1 MNKRHILALLLAIA
15 ALLPSVAADS
25 CDAPGTRQR
34 ESYRSQISGGSRTYS
49 LYLPPCYRAGQAR
62 YPLLM
67 LLHGSDADDSQWE
80 RLGFLDALDAAI
92 QSNAAPAMIALMP
105 FGDAIANDNSFDAVS
120 YDRLLLELLEMATQ
134 RYRVG
139 ERVGIGGISRGGFW
153 AYQLGLRFP
162 DIFAAVGGHSP
173 FFDPAHVAAQHNP
186 LHLARQ
192 FDAGSGTRFWLDR
205 GSRDYAADGVDRMHL
220 ALRQRDIEHTYRV
233 FPAGEH
239 DEGSWKRHIGD
250 YLDFY
255 AAALSQSNEAILR
268 LPVTRSNA
276 RELWLPTVAFP
287 ALKTSISSDDLN
299 AILSGAYDRRL
310 IMSHAS
316 ADRMTQ
322 LGIPLHSRTRLVA
335 EDSLQ
340 TALWRDKSSFTLLP
354 FHQLNPRLRPLW
366 LDDKLIVDQ
375 LENYPL
381 AFRSDVPNFASNRLT
396 RITVSGTTAIARRTR
411 EAIDRL
417 GVDYAVGGI
426 GDYARASD
434 FFHITSEAPIAPSCP
449 MFTDS
454 VLGGGNSLCMKP
466 EHSVIFDMLDV
477 DVVDL
482 SGNHINDF
490 GYAVLRDNLARFAA
504 RDMAVVGAGQDLES
518 ARQPLIL
525 NHNGNRIGWLA
536 CNAVGPYYAL
546 ANDDESALGGV
557 RPGAAFCDRNWL
569 RDALPVLAA
578 KVDLLLLSV
587 HYREYEAY
595 TPTARQA
602 ADYRQFAE
610 WGADVVIGTAE
621 HKPMTFEFYRTR
633 RGETAF
639 IHFGLGNLF
648 FDQPFWGNRR
658 FFMDTLYIYD
668 GRLLTVEFFPG
679 IIDDMAR
686 PRLLLGDDQ
695 FNFLH
700 FMLIQQNGF

>member
-1 MNKRHILALLLAIA
+1 MNKRRILALLLILATLIPSA
-15 ALLPSVAADS
+15 ASQS
-25 CDAPGTRQR
+25 CDAPGARQR
-34 ESYRSQISGGSRTYS
+34 LSYHSQITGGSRFYS
-49 LYLPPCYRAGQAR
+49 IYLPPCYGAGQAS

-67 LLHGSDADDSQWE
+67 LLHGSDADDSQWD
-80 RLGFLDALDAAI
+80 RLGFLEALDAAI
-92 QSNAAPAMIALMP
+92 QSHAAPAMIVIMP
-105 FGDAIANDNSFDAVS
+105 FGDSIANDNSFGAIS
-120 YDRLLLELLEMATQ
+120 YDRLLLELLDMARRQ
-134 RYRVG
+134 YLVS
-139 ERVGIGGISRGGFW
+139 ESVAIGGISRGGFW

-162 DIFAAVGGHSP
+162 GRFAAIGGHSP
-173 FFDPAHVAAQHNP
+173 FFDPSHVAPQHNP

-192 FDAGSGTRFWLDR
+192 FDAESETRFWLDR

-220 ALRQRDIEHTYRV
+220 ALRTRDIDHSYRV
-233 FPAGEH
+233 FPGGEH
-239 DEGSWKRHIGD
+239 DENSWRRFIDD
-250 YLDFY
+250 YLGFY
-255 AAALSQSNEAILR
+255 ATALSPSNDPIIR

-276 RELWLPTVAFP
+276 RQLWLPTVAFP
-287 ALKTSISSDDLN
+287 ALKTSISSDELN

-310 IMSHAS
+310 IVSHAS
-316 ADRMTQ
+316 ADRLTQ

-366 LDDKLIVDQ
+366 LDNKPIVDQ
-375 LENYPL
+375 LADYPL
-381 AFRSDVPNFASNRLT
+381 AFRSDKPNFNSEKLT

-411 EAIDRL
+411 EAIDEF
-417 GVDYAVGGI
+417 GVEYAIGGI
-426 GDYARASD
+426 RDYARASD
-434 FFHITSEAPIAPSCP
+434 FFHITSEAPITPGCP
-449 MFTDS
+449 MFDDA
-454 VLGGGNSLCMKP
+454 VLGGANSLCMKP
-466 EHSVIFDMLDV
+466 QHAAIFDQLEV

-490 GYAVLRDNLARFAA
+490 GYAALRDNLAHFAV
-504 RDMAVVGAGQDLES
+504 RDMAVIGAGHDLES
-518 ARQPLIL
+518 ARPPLIL

-536 CNAVGPYYAL
+536 CNAIGPYYAL
-546 ANDDESALGGV
+546 ANDDASALGGV
-557 RPGAAFCDRNWL
+557 RPGAAFCDRDWL

-578 KVDLLLLSV
+578 QVDLLLLTV

-595 TPTARQA
+595 TPTPQQM

-639 IHFGLGNLF
+639 IHYGLGNLF

-668 GRLLTVEFFPG
+668 GRLLAVEFFPG

-686 PRLLLGDDQ
+686 PRLLQDDDQ